1 MNTNK
6 TQANLRLEG
15 KFALVC
21 GASKGIGAA
30 AAHALADLGADVT
43 LVART
48 EKSLKATF
56 QQLRAEGRQR
66 HGYFTADFD
75 DQAGLQKTLDE
86 WLKHNPKVHILVN
99 NTGGPPG
106 GPVNAAKPE
115 EFLAAFNRHLI
126 CNQLLVQS
134 LWPRMRAA
142 GYGRIINVISTSV
155 KEPIKGLG
163 VSNTV
168 RGAVASWAKTLAG
181 ELGQYGITINNV
193 LPGYTRTA
201 RLETLFS
208 ARAEREKRS
217 VADIEAEARAIIP
230 LGRFAEAEE
239 IGAAIGFLAS
249 PAASY
254 ITGVSLPVDGGRIQ
268 SL

>member
-1 MNTNK
+1 MTTNK
-6 TQANLRLEG
+6 TLSNLRLDG
-15 KFALVC
+15 KWALVC

-30 AAHALADLGADVT
+30 AARALAELGADVT

-48 EKSLKATF
+48 EESLKETF
-56 QQLRAEGRQR
+56 QRLPASGTQR

-75 DQAGLQKTLDE
+75 DPAGLKTALE
-86 WLKHNPKVHILVN
+86 AWLKKNPKLHILVN

-106 GPVNAAKPE
+106 GPANTAKPE
-115 EFLAAFNRHLI
+115 EFQAAFSRHVI
-126 CNQLLVQS
+126 GGQILVQT
-134 LWPRMRAA
+134 LLPAMRNA

-181 ELGQYGITINNV
+181 ELGQYGITVNNV
-193 LPGYTRTA
+193 LPGFTRTG
-201 RLETLFS
+201 RMESLFKS
-208 ARAEREKRS
+208 RAERENRP
-217 VADIEAEARAIIP
+217 VADIEAEARNLIP
-230 LGRFAEAEE
+230 LGRIADPEE
-239 IGAAIGFLAS
+239 IAAAIAFLAS

-268 SL
+268 GL

>member
-6 TQANLRLEG
+6 TLSKLGLEG
-15 KFALVC
+15 RWALVC

-30 AAHALADLGADVT
+30 AARALADLGADVT

-48 EKSLKATF
+48 EESLKATF
-56 QQLRAEGRQR
+56 QQLSASGRQR
-66 HGYFTADFD
+66 HSYFTADFD
-75 DQAGLQKTLDE
+75 DPQGLQAALDA
-86 WLKHNPKVHILVN
+86 WLKANPKVHILVN

-106 GPVNAAKPE
+106 GPAHLAKPE

-134 LWPRMRAA
+134 LWPRMRDA

-181 ELGQYGITINNV
+181 ELGQYGITVNNV
-193 LPGYTRTA
+193 LPGFTRTA
-201 RLETLFS
+201 RMESLFS
-208 ARAEREKRS
+208 ARAEKEKRS
-217 VADIEAEARAIIP
+217 VAEIEAEARSHIP
-230 LGRFAEAEE
+230 LGRIADPDE
-239 IGAAIGFLAS
+239 IGAAIAFLAT

-254 ITGVSLPVDGGRIQ
+254 ISGVSLPVDGGRIQ

>member
-1 MNTNK
+1 MTANK
-6 TQANLRLEG
+6 TLNSLRLDG
-15 KFALVC
+15 KWALVC

-30 AAHALADLGADVT
+30 TARALADLGADVT

-48 EKSLKATF
+48 EESLKETF
-56 QQLRAEGRQR
+56 QQLSASGTQR

-75 DQAGLQKTLDE
+75 DPAGLKAALE
-86 WLKHNPKVHILVN
+86 AWLKRNPKLHILVN

-106 GPVNAAKPE
+106 GPASSAKPE

-126 CNQLLVQS
+126 GGQVLVQT
-134 LWPRMRAA
+134 LLPTMRQA

-181 ELGQYGITINNV
+181 ELGQYGITVNNV
-193 LPGYTRTA
+193 LPGFTRTG
-201 RLETLFS
+201 RMESLFK
-208 ARAEREKRS
+208 ARAEKEQRS
-217 VADIEAEARAIIP
+217 VADIESEARNLIP
-230 LGRFAEAEE
+230 LGRIAEAEE
-239 IGAAIGFLAS
+239 IASAIAFLAS

>member
-1 MNTNK
+1 MTANK
-6 TQANLRLEG
+6 TLNNFRLDG
-15 KFALVC
+15 KWALVC

-30 AAHALADLGADVT
+30 AARALADLGADVT

-48 EKSLKATF
+48 EESLKETF
-56 QQLRAEGRQR
+56 QQLSASGTQR

-75 DQAGLQKTLDE
+75 DTAGLKAALE
-86 WLKHNPKVHILVN
+86 AWLKRNPKLHILVN

-106 GPVNAAKPE
+106 GPANSAKPE

-126 CNQLLVQS
+126 GGQVLVQT
-134 LWPRMRAA
+134 LLPAMKQA

-181 ELGQYGITINNV
+181 ELGQYGITVNNV
-193 LPGYTRTA
+193 LPGFTRTG
-201 RLETLFS
+201 RMQSLFQS
-208 ARAEREKRS
+208 RAEKEGRP
-217 VADIEAEARAIIP
+217 VAEIEDEARGLIP
-230 LGRFAEAEE
+230 LGRIADAEE
-239 IGAAIGFLAS
+239 IGATIAFLAS

>member
-1 MNTNK
+1 MTTTAAGTAWTAKAHSRPAPTEGSRLISLGSMTTNK
-6 TQANLRLEG
+6 TLANLRLDG
-15 KFALVC
+15 KWALVC

-30 AAHALADLGADVT
+30 TARALADMGADVT

-48 EKSLKATF
+48 EESLKETF
-56 QQLRAEGRQR
+56 QQLTASGTQR

-75 DQAGLQKTLDE
+75 DPTGLKATLE
-86 WLKHNPKVHILVN
+86 AWLRRTPKVHILVN

-106 GPVNAAKPE
+106 GPANTATPE

-126 CNQLLVQS
+126 GGQTLVQT
-134 LWPRMRAA
+134 LLPAMRGA

-181 ELGQYGITINNV
+181 ELGQYGITVNNV
-193 LPGYTRTA
+193 LPGYTRTG
-201 RLETLFS
+201 RMESLFQ
-208 ARAEREKRS
+208 ARAEREKRPL
-217 VADIEAEARAIIP
+217 ADIEAEAR
-230 LGRFAEAEE
+230 
-239 IGAAIGFLAS
+239 
-249 PAASY
+249 
-254 ITGVSLPVDGGRIQ
+254 
-268 SL
+268 

>member
-1 MNTNK
+1 MTTNK
-6 TQANLRLEG
+6 TLNSLRLDG
-15 KFALVC
+15 KWALVC
-21 GASKGIGAA
+21 GASRGIGAA
-30 AAHALADLGADVT
+30 TARAMADLGADVT

-48 EKSLKATF
+48 EESLKETF
-56 QQLRAEGRQR
+56 QQLSASGTQR

-75 DQAGLQKTLDE
+75 DTAGLKAALE
-86 WLKHNPKVHILVN
+86 SWLKRNPKLHILVN

-106 GPVNAAKPE
+106 GPASSAKPE
-115 EFLAAFNRHLI
+115 EVLTAFNRHLI
-126 CNQLLVQS
+126 GGQILVQT
-134 LWPRMRAA
+134 LLPAMKQA

-181 ELGQYGITINNV
+181 ELGQYGITVNNV
-193 LPGYTRTA
+193 LPGFTRTG
-201 RLETLFS
+201 RMESLFK
-208 ARAEREKRS
+208 ARAEKEGRPI
-217 VADIEAEARAIIP
+217 ADIESEARSLIP
-230 LGRFAEAEE
+230 LGRIAEAEE
-239 IGAAIGFLAS
+239 IAAAIAFLAS

>member
-1 MNTNK
+1 MTANK
-6 TQANLRLEG
+6 TLDSLRLDG
-15 KFALVC
+15 KWALVC

-30 AAHALADLGADVT
+30 AARALADLGADVT

-48 EKSLKATF
+48 EESLKNTF
-56 QQLRAEGRQR
+56 QQLSATGTQR

-75 DQAGLQKTLDE
+75 DTAGLKAALE
-86 WLKHNPKVHILVN
+86 GWLRRMPKLHILVN

-106 GPVNAAKPE
+106 GPAHTAKPE

-126 CNQLLVQS
+126 GGQTVVQTV
-134 LWPRMRAA
+134 LPAMRNA

-181 ELGQYGITINNV
+181 ELGKDGITVNNV
-193 LPGYTRTA
+193 LPGFTRTG
-201 RLETLFS
+201 RMESLFKN
-208 ARAEREKRS
+208 RAEREHRS
-217 VADIEAEARAIIP
+217 VAEVEAEALNLIP
-230 LGRFAEAEE
+230 LGRIAEPDE
-239 IGAAIGFLAS
+239 IAAAIAFLAS

>member
-1 MNTNK
+1 MTNNK
-6 TQANLRLEG
+6 TLGSFRLDG
-15 KFALVC
+15 KWALVC

-30 AAHALADLGADVT
+30 AARALADLGSDVT

-56 QQLRAEGRQR
+56 QQLTAVGRQR
-66 HGYFTADFD
+66 HDYFTADFD
-75 DQAGLQKTLDE
+75 DPPGLQVALDE
-86 WLKHNPKVHILVN
+86 WLKHHPKVHILVN

-106 GPVNAAKPE
+106 GPVTAAKPE
-115 EFLAAFNRHLI
+115 EFQAAFNRHLI
-126 CNQLLVQS
+126 CNQLLVQAI
-134 LWPRMRAA
+134 WPRMREA

-181 ELGQYGITINNV
+181 ELGQYGITVNNV
-193 LPGYTRTA
+193 LPGFTRTA
-201 RLETLFS
+201 RMESLFS
-208 ARAEREKRS
+208 ARAEKEKRS
-217 VADIEAEARAIIP
+217 VAEIEAEARARIP
-230 LGRFAEAEE
+230 LGRIADPDE
-239 IGAAIGFLAS
+239 IGAAIAFLAS

-254 ITGVSLPVDGGRIQ
+254 ISGVSLPVDGGRIQ

>member
-1 MNTNK
+1 MTTNK

-30 AAHALADLGADVT
+30 AARALADLGADVT

-48 EKSLKATF
+48 EKALKDTF
-56 QQLRAEGRQR
+56 QHLSAVGRQR
-66 HGYFTADFD
+66 HGYFAADFD
-75 DQAGLQKTLDE
+75 DQPALQKTLDD

-126 CNQLLVQS
+126 CNQLLAQS
-134 LWPRMRAA
+134 LWPRMRDA

-181 ELGQYGITINNV
+181 ELGQYGITVNNV
-193 LPGYTRTA
+193 LPGFTRTS
-201 RLETLFS
+201 RMETLFNT
-208 ARAEREKRS
+208 RAEKEKRS
-217 VADIEAEARAIIP
+217 VAEIEADARAIIP
-230 LGRFAEAEE
+230 LARFAEPDE
-239 IGAAIGFLAS
+239 IGAAIAFLAS

>member
-1 MNTNK
+1 MTANK
-6 TQANLRLEG
+6 TLNNFRLDG
-15 KFALVC
+15 KWALVC

-30 AAHALADLGADVT
+30 AARALADLGADVT

-48 EKSLKATF
+48 EESLKETF
-56 QQLRAEGRQR
+56 QQLSASGTQR

-75 DQAGLQKTLDE
+75 DTAGLKAALDA
-86 WLKHNPKVHILVN
+86 WLKRNPKLHILVN

-106 GPVNAAKPE
+106 GPANTATPQ

-126 CNQLLVQS
+126 GGQVLVQT
-134 LWPRMRAA
+134 LLPAMKQA

-181 ELGQYGITINNV
+181 ELGQYGITVNNV
-193 LPGYTRTA
+193 LPGFTRTG
-201 RLETLFS
+201 RMQSLFQS
-208 ARAEREKRS
+208 RAEKEGRS
-217 VADIEAEARAIIP
+217 VAEIENEARNLIP
-230 LGRFAEAEE
+230 LGRIADAEE
-239 IGAAIGFLAS
+239 IGAAIAFLAS

>member
-1 MNTNK
+1 MTTNK
-6 TQANLRLEG
+6 TLSNLRLDG
-15 KFALVC
+15 KWALVC

-30 AAHALADLGADVT
+30 TARALADMGADVT

-48 EKSLKATF
+48 EESLKETF
-56 QQLRAEGRQR
+56 QRLPASGTQR

-75 DQAGLQKTLDE
+75 DPAGLQAALE
-86 WLKHNPKVHILVN
+86 AWLRKNPKVHILVN

-106 GPVNAAKPE
+106 GPINSAKPE
-115 EFLAAFNRHLI
+115 EFLAAFKRHLI
-126 CNQLLVQS
+126 GGQILVQT
-134 LWPRMRAA
+134 LLPAMRNA

-181 ELGQYGITINNV
+181 ELGQYGITVNNV
-193 LPGYTRTA
+193 LPGFTRTG
-201 RLETLFS
+201 RMESLFKS
-208 ARAEREKRS
+208 RAEKENRP
-217 VADIEAEARAIIP
+217 VADIEAEARNLIP
-230 LGRFAEAEE
+230 LGRIADPDE
-239 IGAAIGFLAS
+239 IAAAIAFLAS

>member
-1 MNTNK
+1 MTANK
-6 TQANLRLEG
+6 TLNSLRLDG
-15 KFALVC
+15 KWALVC

-30 AAHALADLGADVT
+30 TARALADLGADVT

-48 EKSLKATF
+48 EESLKETF
-56 QQLRAEGRQR
+56 QQLSASGTQP
-66 HGYFTADFD
+66 HGYFPADFD
-75 DQAGLQKTLDE
+75 DTAGLKTALDG
-86 WLKHNPKVHILVN
+86 WLKRNPKLHILVN

-106 GPVNAAKPE
+106 GPISSAKPE

-126 CNQLLVQS
+126 GGQILVQT
-134 LWPRMRAA
+134 LLPAMRQA

-181 ELGQYGITINNV
+181 ELGQYGITVNNV
-193 LPGYTRTA
+193 LPGFTRTG
-201 RLETLFS
+201 RMESLFK
-208 ARAEREKRS
+208 ARAEKEGRS
-217 VADIEAEARAIIP
+217 IAEVEDDARKLIP
-230 LGRFAEAEE
+230 LGRIAEAEE
-239 IGAAIGFLAS
+239 IAAAIAFLAS
-249 PAASY
+249 PAAAY

-268 SL
+268 AL